1 MIRHFNTIT
10 GRTVLVLFVFMGILH
25 VVSLWTY
32 RSAIDDELATSN
44 SVQLAERLAAIR
56 RSVMRVAVPE
66 REAVA
71 HALAG
76 GPIDVHWSLVG
87 HAVARTEGAV
97 PSLPDLRERLIGA
110 EPELTGD
117 NLVIGS
123 TSPLTADPHVS
134 VISMRLPDQSWVN
147 VSIVAVRAGHL
158 SSHGT
163 LYSTSVMT
171 LGLALAAVVLARWLN
186 KPLRAFAGAA
196 NRFATGAE
204 VVQIPERGPEE
215 LRQLA
220 AAFNDM
226 QVRIKK
232 LIDDRTQTLAA
243 ISHDLRSPLT
253 RLKLRLEELS
263 APEAR
268 EEMTADIEEMEVMI
282 EGTLAFLKSDRL
294 DEPIRAFDLV
304 SMVEAVV
311 LDFSDMGK
319 QVRLVSPES
328 LVVHGRRLA
337 LKRALTNIIDNAI
350 KYGEQAEVT
359 VSHSA
364 ERATVVVTD
373 RGPGIPHSDREAV
386 FAPFHRLEASRNKET
401 GGVGLGLTV
410 SRSAVRAH
418 GGEMSLGD
426 GPLGG
431 LAVRIELPISAGATE
446 PATGPRNKL

>member
-1 MIRHFNTIT
+1 MIRKINTIT
-10 GRTVLVLFVFMGILH
+10 WRTVLVLFVFMGILH

-32 RSAIDDELATSN
+32 RSAIDDEIATNN

-56 RSVMRVAVPE
+56 RSVMRVPVPE

-76 GPIDVHWSLVG
+76 GPIDVHWSLMG
-87 HAVARTEGAV
+87 HAVAGTDGVV
-97 PSLPDLRERLIGA
+97 PNLPDLKDRLVA
-110 EPELTGD
+110 VEPDLGGM

-123 TSPLTADPHVS
+123 SSQFAADPHVS
-134 VISMRLPDQSWVN
+134 IISMRLPDQSWVN
-147 VSIVAVRAGHL
+147 VSIVDVRAGRL

-163 LYSTSVMT
+163 LYSTTVMT
-171 LGLALAAVVLARWLN
+171 VGLALAAVVLARWLN

-253 RLKLRLEELS
+253 RLKLRLEELN

-311 LDFSDMGK
+311 LDYSDMGK
-319 QVRLVSPES
+319 KVRLTSPES
-328 LVVHGRRLA
+328 LVVSGRRLA
-337 LKRALTNIIDNAI
+337 LKRAVTNIIDNAI

-359 VSHSA
+359 LSNSD
-364 ERATVVVTD
+364 ELATLVVTD
-373 RGPGIPHSDREAV
+373 RGPGIPAADREAV

-426 GPLGG
+426 GPEGG
-431 LAVRIELPISAGATE
+431 LAVRIDIPIRFGEDASGVR
-446 PATGPRNKL
+446 PVQ

>member
-32 RSAIDDELATSN
+32 RSAIDDEIVTSN

-56 RSVMRVAVPE
+56 RSVLRVPIPE

-87 HAVARTEGAV
+87 HAVARTDGVV
-97 PSLPDLRERLIGA
+97 PNLPDLSERLIGV
-110 EPELTGD
+110 EPELAGG
-117 NLVIGS
+117 NLIIGS
-123 TSPLTADPHVS
+123 TSQFASDPHVS

-147 VSIVAVRAGHL
+147 VSIVDVRAGRL

-163 LYSTSVMT
+163 LYSTTVMT
-171 LGLALAAVVLARWLN
+171 LGLVLAAVILARWLN

-232 LIDDRTQTLAA
+232 LLDDRTQTLAA

-253 RLKLRLEELS
+253 RLKLRIEELT

-268 EEMTADIEEMEVMI
+268 EGMSADIAEMEVMI

-304 SMVEAVV
+304 SMVETVV

-319 QVRLVSPES
+319 QVTLIAPDS
-328 LVVHGRRLA
+328 LVVNGRRLA

-350 KYGEQAEVT
+350 KYGEQAEVA
-359 VSHSA
+359 VSHSQ
-364 ERATVVVTD
+364 EFATVVVTD
-373 RGPGIPHSDREAV
+373 RGPGIPTGDREAV

-418 GGEMSLGD
+418 GGELALSD
-426 GPLGG
+426 GPNGG
-431 LAVRIELPISAGATE
+431 LAVRIDIPLRAGGIAPVARAE
-446 PATGPRNKL
+446 Q